1 MKTLSAIAVNSQQVT
16 IYCTNANRLDQIY
29 KYAGC
34 VNIIIELIQ
43 YVHTPNVCGY

>member
-1 MKTLSAIAVNSQQVT
+1 MKTLSTIAGKSPQVT

-29 KYAGC
+29 KGAGC
-34 VNIIIELIQ
+34 VNIIIELTH